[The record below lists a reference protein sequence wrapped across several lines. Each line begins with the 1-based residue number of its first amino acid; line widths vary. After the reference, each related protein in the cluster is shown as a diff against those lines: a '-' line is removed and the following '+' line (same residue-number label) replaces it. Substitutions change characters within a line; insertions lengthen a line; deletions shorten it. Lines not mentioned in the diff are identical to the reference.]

1 MAKKRQ
7 RKRAKPAR
15 AASARGGRATGKAG
29 AGAGGKASAKASGK
43 AASKA
48 TAKAATKA
56 GAAKKGGRGGVTE
69 WVRSLAVAVVAFL
82 ILRVFLMETYFIDS
96 GSMKNTLLVGDFLA
110 VNKLAIGP
118 RIPFT
123 DIRIP
128 GYSGPRRGDI
138 LVFDPHHEEDMTL
151 VKRLI
156 GMPGDTLEMRDK
168 VLYLNGE
175 AQEEPYVATIGARDD
190 ADPGMQW
197 QNRYLVGGPDADYLP
212 TWDDWGPLA
221 IPEGHYF
228 MLGDYRDDSLDSRVW
243 GLLEGW
249 RFKGRVAFIYFSY
262 DRDSY
267 RPFPWITE
275 IRGSRI
281 GDRVR

>member
-1 MAKKRQ
+1 MAKKR
-7 RKRAKPAR
+7 KPKKGKPAKG
-15 AASARGGRATGKAG
+15 RG
-29 AGAGGKASAKASGK
+29 SGK
-43 AASKA
+43 KA
-48 TAKAATKA
+48 
-56 GAAKKGGRGGVTE
+56 AAKKGDRGSLME
-69 WVRSLAVAVVAFL
+69 WVRSLAVAFVFFL
-82 ILRVFLMETYFIDS
+82 ILRIFLIETYVIDS

-110 VNKLAIGP
+110 VNKLALGP

-123 DIRIP
+123 NIRIP
-128 GYSGPRRGDI
+128 GYSEPRRGDI

-151 VKRLI
+151 VKRLV

-175 AQEEPYVATIGARDD
+175 AQDEPYVEIIGERDQI
-190 ADPGMQW
+190 DPQMYW
-197 QNRYLVGGPDADYLP
+197 QNQNLVDGPDVNYHP
-212 TWDDWGPLA
+212 TWDNWGPLVVPA
-221 IPEGHYF
+221 GHYF

-243 GLLEGW
+243 GFLEGW

-262 DRDSY
+262 DRDSF

-275 IRGSRI
+275 VRGSRI

>member
-7 RKRAKPAR
+7 RKRRKPGRERAGR
-15 AASARGGRATGKAG
+15 AAAKAG
-29 AGAGGKASAKASGK
+29 AKAAGKASGK
-43 AASKA
+43 ADP
-48 TAKAATKA
+48 
-56 GAAKKGGRGGVTE
+56 KKEGRGGILE
-69 WVRSLAVAVVAFL
+69 QIRSLAVVLVAFL
-82 ILRVFLMETYFIDS
+82 ILRIFLMETYFIDS

-110 VNKLAIGP
+110 VNKLAIGS

-128 GYSGPRRGDI
+128 GYSEPRRGDI

-190 ADPGMQW
+190 TDPGMQW
-197 QNRYLVGGPDADYLP
+197 QNRYLVGGPDADYRP
-212 TWDDWGPLA
+212 TWDTWGPLA

>member
-7 RKRAKPAR
+7 PKRRKPAR
-15 AASARGGRATGKAG
+15 ERAGRAAGKAG
-29 AGAGGKASAKASGK
+29 ARAGGKTSTR
-43 AASKA
+43 AA
-48 TAKAATKA
+48 KA
-56 GAAKKGGRGGVTE
+56 GARKDGRGGITE
-69 WVRSLAVAVVAFL
+69 WVRSLAAAVVVFL
-82 ILRVFLMETYFIDS
+82 ILRVFLMENYFIDS

-110 VNKLAIGP
+110 VNKLAIGS

-128 GYSGPRRGDI
+128 GYSEPRRGDI

-197 QNRYLVGGPDADYLP
+197 QNRYLVGGPDVDYRP
-212 TWDDWGPLA
+212 TWDNWGPLA
-221 IPEGHYF
+221 IPDGHYF

>member
-1 MAKKRQ
+1 MTTKRQ
-7 RKRAKPAR
+7 RKKRRPAKG
-15 AASARGGRATGKAG
+15 AATKAGKAG
-29 AGAGGKASAKASGK
+29 AGN
-43 AASKA
+43 
-48 TAKAATKA
+48 
-56 GAAKKGGRGGVTE
+56 GARGGLTE
-69 WVRSLAVAVVAFL
+69 WVRSVAVAVVIFL
-82 ILRVFLMETYFIDS
+82 ILRVFLMENYFIDS

-128 GYSGPRRGDI
+128 GYSEPRRGDI

-151 VKRLI
+151 VKRVI
-156 GMPGDTLEMRDK
+156 GMPGDTLAMRDK

-190 ADPGMQW
+190 SDPGMYW
-197 QNRYLVGGPDADYLP
+197 QQRYLVGGPDADYHP
-212 TWDDWGPLA
+212 TWDNWGPLA
-221 IPEGHYF
+221 IPGGHYF

>member
-1 MAKKRQ
+1 MAKKGQ
-7 RKRAKPAR
+7 RKKAKG
-15 AASARGGRATGKAG
+15 RGGG
-29 AGAGGKASAKASGK
+29 AKK
-43 AASKA
+43 
-48 TAKAATKA
+48 
-56 GAAKKGGRGGVTE
+56 GAAKKAGPRKSAAKKTDARSGGLME
-69 WVRSLAVAVVAFL
+69 WVRSLAVAFVIFL
-82 ILRVFLMETYFIDS
+82 ILRIFLIETYVIDS

-123 DIRIP
+123 NIRLP
-128 GYSGPRRGDI
+128 GYSEPRRGDI

-175 AQEEPYVATIGARDD
+175 AQDEPYVAIIGDRDQV
-190 ADPGMQW
+190 DPQMYW
-197 QNRYLVGGPDADYLP
+197 QNQNLVDGPDVNYHP
-212 TWDDWGPLA
+212 TWDNWGPLVV
-221 IPEGHYF
+221 PEGHYF
-228 MLGDYRDDSLDSRVW
+228 MMGDNRDDSLDSRVW

-262 DRDSY
+262 DRDSFS
-267 RPFPWITE
+267 PFPWITE
-275 IRGSRI
+275 VRGSRI

>member
-1 MAKKRQ
+1 MTKRQ
-7 RKRAKPAR
+7 RKKEKPAKKR
-15 AASARGGRATGKAG
+15 AAGKADG
-29 AGAGGKASAKASGK
+29 KASGK
-43 AASKA
+43 ASAEA
-48 TAKAATKA
+48 DAKAATNK
-56 GAAKKGGRGGVTE
+56 GARGGITE
-69 WVRSLAVAVVAFL
+69 WVRSLAVAFVGFL

-123 DIRIP
+123 DISIP
-128 GYSGPRRGDI
+128 GYSEPRRGDV

-175 AQEEPYVATIGARDD
+175 EQEEPYVATIGARDD
-190 ADPGMQW
+190 TDPGMYW
-197 QNRYLVGGPDADYLP
+197 QNRYLVGGSDADYLP
-212 TWDDWGPLA
+212 TWDNWGPLA

>member
-1 MAKKRQ
+1 MGGR
-7 RKRAKPAR
+7 RHRAKRRSRPRGAGR
-15 AASARGGRATGKAG
+15 AGNAERTNGRERRGGLFGSIRYLATL
-29 AGAGGKASAKASGK
+29 
-43 AASKA
+43 AAI
-48 TAKAATKA
+48 
-56 GAAKKGGRGGVTE
+56 V
-69 WVRSLAVAVVAFL
+69 LF
-82 ILRVFLMETYFIDS
+82 IRVFLMGNYVIDS
-96 GSMKNTLLVGDFLA
+96 GSMENTLLVGDFLA

-123 DIRIP
+123 DVRIP
-128 GYSGPRRGDI
+128 GYSEPRRGDI
-138 LVFDPHHEEDMTL
+138 LVFDPHHEENMTL
-151 VKRLI
+151 VKRVV

-175 AQEEPYVATIGARDD
+175 AQEEPYVVTAGPRDD
-190 ADPGMQW
+190 QHPDMSW
-197 QNRYLVGGPDADYLP
+197 QHAHLVGGARGDYRP
-212 TWDDWGPLA
+212 TWDNWGPLA
-221 IPEGHYF
+221 VPPDHYF
-228 MLGDYRDDSLDSRVW
+228 MLGDNRDDSLDSRSW

-275 IRGSRI
+275 VRGGRI